1 VGWQK
6 RDLGL
11 NCIFMF
17 EEISLEH
24 RTIVFRICSKNL
36 VVFQRNMF
44 DYINGGDS
52 TDGIWKFND
61 ILLEQV
67 TQEFRQGLL

>member
-1 VGWQK
+1 
-6 RDLGL
+6 
-11 NCIFMF
+11 M
-17 EEISLEH
+17 EH

-44 DYINGGDS
+44 DYINRGDS